1 MNGNRVSTRENRPT
15 VKEYPS
21 FMKLWSTVFVLSVFG
36 QSFLNIPRTP
46 RHAFNVICIYTT
58 DLFHYQCWW
67 NVPCYTAPDLRL
79 VLLGKSGHGK
89 SATAN
94 TILGDELFE
103 VKLSSRSTTKDVH
116 RESTRRMNGR
126 KIEVAHYLITNT
138 AFLIYR
144 QFRIFRKFQ
153 EVHNSYN
160 KNKKSDSQARPRGFH
175 PGVEEKRL
183 TG

>member
-1 MNGNRVSTRENRPT
+1 MNGHRVSTRENRLT
-15 VKEYPS
+15 LKEYPS
-21 FMKLWSTVFVLSVFG
+21 FTKVWSTVFVLLVFG
-36 QSFLNIPRTP
+36 QFFFCLNIPRTL
-46 RHAFNVICIYTT
+46 RHAFNVIYIYTT

-116 RESTRRMNGR
+116 RESTRRINGR

-138 AFLIYR
+138 AFLIYH
-144 QFRIFRKFQ
+144 QFRGFRKFQ
-153 EVHNSYN
+153 EIHNSHN
-160 KNKKSDSQARPRGFH
+160 KIKKARG
-175 PGVEEKRL
+175 KRVL
-183 TG
+183 